1 MLNHIKTLDVFSKK
15 NKMEN
20 IFILISIFPFIKEEI
35 IITKKHPIYDFYKY
49 IFVIKDN
56 NFILISKNV
65 LNNFSKKFKDLL
77 YYKWEY

>member
-35 IITKKHPIYDFYKY
+35 IITKKHTIYDFYKY